1 MEASPATG
9 TITLTDTYDVATR
22 HDHSVNFTPRVYI
35 KVPRSVNPGPDR
47 WMIAEAPVEAT
58 LGSVTGVEDV
68 TADGKGTGFDPSQV
82 RWYDLR
88 GVEVKEPQPGT
99 LYLRVTPAGSSKTV
113 YTL

>member
-1 MEASPATG
+1 
-9 TITLTDTYDVATR
+9 
-22 HDHSVNFTPRVYI
+22 
-35 KVPRSVNPGPDR
+35 
-47 WMIAEAPVEAT
+47 MIAEAPVEAT